1 MNTKRKQRYLYI
13 DGEAIPVTEKVYRA
27 FWHYDPDYDRTAKT
41 VDLHHCFADYRSKFK
56 KHVHTCR

>member
-27 FWHYDPDYDRTAKT
+27 FWHYEDKEDYWHGGVPMNCAANT
-41 VDLHHCFADYRSKFK
+41 LFGS
-56 KHVHTCR
+56 